1 MSTDTNPVEHP
12 DRWILNLRG
21 RRVAKVALDPHLELS
36 LGSGWDVVLESRAV
50 LSHGS
55 ALTNPSIPLT
65 PTSRNIAAQLLGTSV
80 LSAIA
85 FKSGALRMVF
95 DAGLHLNCS
104 DGPAGAAWEITG
116 PQGWCFT
123 SMPGG
128 GLTVSPGRAEAQ

>member
-21 RRVAKVALDPHLELS
+21 RRVAEVALEPHPALS
-36 LGSGWDVVLESRAV
+36 LDSGWDVVLEGPAF

-55 ALTNPSIPLT
+55 ALTNPALPLS
-65 PTSRNIAAQLLGTSV
+65 PTSRSTASQLLGTSV
-80 LSAIA
+80 LSAVA

-104 DGPAGAAWEITG
+104 FGPAGAAWEITG

-123 SMPGG
+123 SMPDGD
-128 GLTVSPGRAEAQ
+128 LAVSPGRAETS

>member
-1 MSTDTNPVEHP
+1 MSTDTNPVEYP

-21 RRVAKVALDPHLELS
+21 RRVAKVALEPHPAVS
-36 LGSGWDVVLESRAV
+36 LDSEWEVVLKCPAL

-55 ALTNPSIPLT
+55 ALTNPGLPLT
-65 PTSRNIAAQLLGTSV
+65 PTSRSIASQLLATSV
-80 LSAIA
+80 LSAVA

-95 DAGLHLNCS
+95 DAGLHLKC
-104 DGPAGAAWEITG
+104 PAGSAEAAWEITG

-128 GLTVSPGRAEAQ
+128 GLTVSPGRAEAR